1 MVIVEEPNQ
10 KEVRDDKLWY
20 RLFNSEREREVLII
34 SSRKRSKGRQ
44 TRQRQERRK
53 QRRSATPS
61 DPPREKLTQIRL
73 KSWRCNLLRYSVSV
87 REVLQEVVQTCI
99 LKMELFEFCDCVG
112 FLSLEKERGYMF
124 EDIWT
129 FSIKQK
135 RVTWRWS
142 FPLKKME
149 SCLKCIW
156 KTWRASWRRGEQV
169 LVAI

>member
-1 MVIVEEPNQ
+1 MFTIIDGSNQIICEYLKEFRISGYSTFSGTKQIVN
-10 KEVRDDKLWY
+10 LNIC
-20 RLFNSEREREVLII
+20 LERNWLRILQIFRVSAMCPIPD
-34 SSRKRSKGRQ
+34 
-44 TRQRQERRK
+44 QE
-53 QRRSATPS
+53 AMF
-61 DPPREKLTQIRL
+61 
-73 KSWRCNLLRYSVSV
+73 KSGMHWRCNLLRCSVSV